1 MTPERSGCLETLV
14 GLILRIDRPHP
25 VRVAIDGPDA
35 AGKTI
40 LADELAPLIERSGT
54 RRSGV
59 HRPLPSPGLGPFAS
73 GEGTN
78 FPYLILRSDC

>member
-14 GLILRIDRPHP
+14 GLILRVDRPHP

-40 LADELAPLIERSGT
+40 LADELVPLIERSG
-54 RRSGV
+54 RPVVRASIDRF
-59 HRPLPSPGLGPFAS
+59 HRLAWGPVPVGRGPIS
-73 GEGTN
+73 HT
-78 FPYLILRSDC
+78 